1 MKKLLLLGFLV
12 SCLTS
17 FSQGVE
23 IGFQSSFPS
32 YGPSVKFPLSDSAK
46 GQIILGSF
54 GTVTSISGRFIKALD
69 KSYEKEVEGFSFE
82 PYAYGQLGSWS
93 YNYNVLGIKET
104 AIGYGAGV
112 GANTSL
118 LHFLS
123 EDLNLSIEFGLGGVG
138 LEYYTVNAFSFGVG
152 LHYSLNKK

>member
-1 MKKLLLLGFLV
+1 MKKIALIL
-12 SCLTS
+12 CLFFS
-17 FSQGVE
+17 ILSYSQGIEV
-23 IGFQSSFPS
+23 GFQSSFPS
-32 YGPSVKFPLSDSAK
+32 YGPSVKFPLSDSSK
-46 GQIILGSF
+46 GQIVLGSF

-69 KSYEKEVEGFSFE
+69 KSYEMEIEGFRFE

-123 EDLNLSIEFGLGGVG
+123 EDLNLAIEFGLGGVG
-138 LEYYTVNAFSFGVG
+138 LEYYTVNAFSFGIGV
-152 LHYSLNKK
+152 HYSLKKK